1 MGLEFTSYF
10 ALLEKGLYKV
20 GKNFL
25 VQTDP
30 DDNVDCNF
38 FFKFCL
44 FVVVVSFFFWAFCF
58 VFLQAAFGNY
68 YSEDLA
74 ETLQMYHRSGR
85 SFDELDNTIADFC
98 DASYFQVRKIRL
110 RTKLIIKKFPR

>member
-20 GKNFL
+20 VKNFL

-30 DDNVDCNF
+30 GDNEDCNF

-44 FVVVVSFFFWAFCF
+44 FVVVVSFFLAFCF

-98 DASYFQVRKIRL
+98 DASSFQVRKIRL
-110 RTKLIIKKFPR
+110 HTKLNIKKFPR